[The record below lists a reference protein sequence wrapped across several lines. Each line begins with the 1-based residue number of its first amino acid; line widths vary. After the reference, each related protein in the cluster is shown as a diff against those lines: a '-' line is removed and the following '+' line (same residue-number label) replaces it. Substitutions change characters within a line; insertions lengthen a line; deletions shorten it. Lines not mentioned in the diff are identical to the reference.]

1 MLRTRTSKP
10 NAPRSTKTPAFVCPV
25 RESNS
30 FERQGIFAI
39 PQSVTSRFGKMEG
52 GPLKR

>member
-30 FERQGIFAI
+30 FNRQGLFAI
-39 PQSVTSRFGKMEG
+39 HPSLTSRFGQMEG